1 MLDYNDS
8 EFVNFINKLENA
20 EKEINRAGNI
30 AIKNTTNWLKQESSK
45 VISEQNR
52 INPEI
57 LNNRLFES
65 ENPEIVT
72 GKLYIGTKKVNFMR
86 LSPVQTSTGVQAGDI
101 TIDHAFIAPAKSG
114 SDIKLVY
121 LRTTNKRLP
130 LQKQM
135 LTIDDKTSAFVES
148 ILGQVKDK
156 LVENIK
162 QELNFH
168 G

>member
-1 MLDYNDS
+1 
-8 EFVNFINKLENA
+8 
-20 EKEINRAGNI
+20 
-30 AIKNTTNWLKQESSK
+30 
-45 VISEQNR
+45 
-52 INPEI
+52 
-57 LNNRLFES
+57 
-65 ENPEIVT
+65 
-72 GKLYIGTKKVNFMR
+72 MR